1 MDSNETIRP
10 LTEVP
15 VEQTSET
22 LVSSSA
28 TAEENNA
35 TYVPKQTKEEV
46 IERLKEINEDACNAD
61 KQELDLLKQN
71 FYKLHK
77 AEQEAARKAFIDGGG
92 APEAFIP
99 QPDDAESRFKDIMS
113 SIKEKRSAIQAEQ
126 DKEKEEYLENN
137 NIKYDIL
144 SSLDTDFT
152 KEREYL
158 NGYKDK
164 ENYDALE
171 TILKKHKINSH
182 ICTTMHNDYDYCLKK
197 EHYIVLLTNEDLL
210 VNEIINKISSGSII
224 YIPKTM
230 KLVNLKL
237 IISEIERQ
245 DLKIIYL
252 STLISEKI

>member
-99 QPDDAESRFKDIMS
+99 QPDDAENRFKDIMS
-113 SIKEKRSAIQAEQ
+113 SIKEKR
-126 DKEKEEYLENN
+126 
-137 NIKYDIL
+137 
-144 SSLDTDFT
+144 
-152 KEREYL
+152 R
-158 NGYKDK
+158 
-164 ENYDALE
+164 
-171 TILKKHKINSH
+171 
-182 ICTTMHNDYDYCLKK
+182 
-197 EHYIVLLTNEDLL
+197 
-210 VNEIINKISSGSII
+210 
-224 YIPKTM
+224 
-230 KLVNLKL
+230 
-237 IISEIERQ
+237 
-245 DLKIIYL
+245 
-252 STLISEKI
+252 

>member
-77 AEQEAARKAFIDGGG
+77 LSKKPPVRHLLMAE
-92 APEAFIP
+92 
-99 QPDDAESRFKDIMS
+99 
-113 SIKEKRSAIQAEQ
+113 
-126 DKEKEEYLENN
+126 
-137 NIKYDIL
+137 
-144 SSLDTDFT
+144 
-152 KEREYL
+152 
-158 NGYKDK
+158 
-164 ENYDALE
+164 
-171 TILKKHKINSH
+171 
-182 ICTTMHNDYDYCLKK
+182 
-197 EHYIVLLTNEDLL
+197 VLLRHLFPNRTMLKA
-210 VNEIINKISSGSII
+210 VSKIS
-224 YIPKTM
+224 
-230 KLVNLKL
+230 
-237 IISEIERQ
+237 
-245 DLKIIYL
+245 
-252 STLISEKI
+252 

>member
-35 TYVPKQTKEEV
+35 TYVPNQTKEEV

-92 APEAFIP
+92 APVAFIP
-99 QPDDAESRFKDIMS
+99 QPDDAENRF
-113 SIKEKRSAIQAEQ
+113 
-126 DKEKEEYLENN
+126 
-137 NIKYDIL
+137 
-144 SSLDTDFT
+144 
-152 KEREYL
+152 
-158 NGYKDK
+158 
-164 ENYDALE
+164 
-171 TILKKHKINSH
+171 
-182 ICTTMHNDYDYCLKK
+182 
-197 EHYIVLLTNEDLL
+197 
-210 VNEIINKISSGSII
+210 
-224 YIPKTM
+224 
-230 KLVNLKL
+230 
-237 IISEIERQ
+237 
-245 DLKIIYL
+245 
-252 STLISEKI
+252 

>member
-77 AEQEAARKAFIDGGG
+77 AEQEENLPNLPKM
-92 APEAFIP
+92 PTKHTMN
-99 QPDDAESRFKDIMS
+99 SRNCN
-113 SIKEKRSAIQAEQ
+113 R
-126 DKEKEEYLENN
+126 
-137 NIKYDIL
+137 
-144 SSLDTDFT
+144 
-152 KEREYL
+152 
-158 NGYKDK
+158 NG
-164 ENYDALE
+164 
-171 TILKKHKINSH
+171 TI
-182 ICTTMHNDYDYCLKK
+182 
-197 EHYIVLLTNEDLL
+197 
-210 VNEIINKISSGSII
+210 
-224 YIPKTM
+224 
-230 KLVNLKL
+230 
-237 IISEIERQ
+237 
-245 DLKIIYL
+245 
-252 STLISEKI
+252 

>member
-99 QPDDAESRFKDIMS
+99 QPDDAESR
-113 SIKEKRSAIQAEQ
+113 
-126 DKEKEEYLENN
+126 
-137 NIKYDIL
+137 
-144 SSLDTDFT
+144 
-152 KEREYL
+152 
-158 NGYKDK
+158 
-164 ENYDALE
+164 
-171 TILKKHKINSH
+171 
-182 ICTTMHNDYDYCLKK
+182 
-197 EHYIVLLTNEDLL
+197 
-210 VNEIINKISSGSII
+210 
-224 YIPKTM
+224 
-230 KLVNLKL
+230 
-237 IISEIERQ
+237 
-245 DLKIIYL
+245 
-252 STLISEKI
+252 